1 MTEESSSI
9 VPVRL
14 HDGKIIHIEVRDLGG
29 RQKVSDLKDLSFE
42 KVIESIESLGS
53 DLVSVLKRL
62 GPQKATI
69 EMGFEIG
76 AESGQLTALLVKGTG
91 KANLKVSLEWS
102 QEDKGV

>member
-1 MTEESSSI
+1 MTEESTSV

-42 KVIESIESLGS
+42 NVIASIEALGN
-53 DLVSVLKRL
+53 DIVGVLKRL
-62 GPQKATI
+62 EPQKATI

-102 QEDKGV
+102 KENKGV